1 MPVYVLRLQ
10 DGNCVVVDAANEE
23 QARKSAKPLIS
34 CEVVSTRQ
42 LKSFVAQFALTD
54 DGDLA
59 STLVE
64 KGTVADLHQHE
75 YPMLRAAH
83 AHSYAEFGA
92 SFTDSKAEAVLFNV
106 NASHHAQGWDK
117 RDKETVRFAVEQ
129 ERLRFAN

>member
-1 MPVYVLRLQ
+1 MSVYVLRLQ
-10 DGNCVVVDAANEE
+10 DGNCVVVDADNEE

-54 DGDLA
+54 EGELA

-64 KGTVADLHQHE
+64 KGTISDLHKHE

-83 AHSYAEFGA
+83 AHSYADFGA
-92 SFTDSKAEAVLFNV
+92 SSTDNKASAVLFDPK
-106 NASHHAQGWDK
+106 ASRHAKGWDK
-117 RDKETVRFAVEQ
+117 RNKETVRFAVEQ